1 MVRTLILC
9 PTHDHCDT
17 LLAAVASVQ
26 AQRDPDWRLVVI
38 GDGAPART
46 GQILAELQARGPR
59 VTYRAF
65 PKGDRF
71 GEVYRDAVIRET
83 EAEFICHLGDDD
95 LWSDR
100 HLQTMTAMLDHAD
113 WAMQAELNLL
123 VDGSWMWRIANQA
136 GRLARL
142 LHRADLPGMLGGGL
156 NNVAY
161 RRAAYLGLPR
171 GWQAAPQGHP
181 SDVYMWLEF
190 LRRPGLRIASSADTT
205 FVKFPGSAA
214 RKTHAPTQRLA
225 EMAPVLAGIN
235 RPDYIADAR
244 GAADVAV
251 PLLQAMFLARAGD
264 ATSPESALDRIGLR
278 AVGPR
283 DVPQTVT
290 DGDAMPV
297 PLTAMQRDLS
307 DLAWLLLRAQ
317 TAPTEA
323 ETLLQDLAPRP
334 SVGDGSAA

>member
-156 NNVAY
+156 NNVVY
-161 RRAAYLGLPR
+161 CG
-171 GWQAAPQGHP
+171 GGSEAAPFEGESLEPHHSHHIIVDGEANELHP
-181 SDVYMWLEF
+181 GGVYAWAQNLRVELEKA
-190 LRRPGLRIASSADTT
+190 IQSEWQT
-205 FVKFPGSAA
+205 
-214 RKTHAPTQRLA
+214 
-225 EMAPVLAGIN
+225 
-235 RPDYIADAR
+235 
-244 GAADVAV
+244 
-251 PLLQAMFLARAGD
+251 
-264 ATSPESALDRIGLR
+264 
-278 AVGPR
+278 PR
-283 DVPQTVT
+283 
-290 DGDAMPV
+290 
-297 PLTAMQRDLS
+297 
-307 DLAWLLLRAQ
+307 LLL
-317 TAPTEA
+317 
-323 ETLLQDLAPRP
+323 LLGSFRSGISDCIAPR
-334 SVGDGSAA
+334 S